1 MGGMEFTPISYLC
14 LLAAPRVETSTG
26 FLHSHHDYYYIL
38 CFGAGWH
45 IYRGVF
51 VIFFCV
57 VRISS
62 SQDGLPLTPSCSL
75 DTAWP
80 QSHSCHTL
88 PPCLII
94 FARLYCQNIYTY
106 IYFVDLYV
114 TSLSLP
120 ARVRPPDSWKPN
132 FSIAKVHRRNV
143 GLSDFGLGETCSRGG
158 TTTLHFPMS

>member
-1 MGGMEFTPISYLC
+1 MEFTPISYLC
-14 LLAAPRVETSTG
+14 LLAAPCMETSIG

-51 VIFFCV
+51 VIFCV

-62 SQDGLPLTPSCSL
+62 SQDGLPSL
-75 DTAWP
+75 PPAPWTLP
-80 QSHSCHTL
+80 GPSHSCDTL
-88 PPCLII
+88 PPCLRI
-94 FARLYCQNIYTY
+94 FARLYCQNTYTHV
-106 IYFVDLYV
+106 YFVDLYV

-132 FSIAKVHRRNV
+132 FSIAKVYRRNV